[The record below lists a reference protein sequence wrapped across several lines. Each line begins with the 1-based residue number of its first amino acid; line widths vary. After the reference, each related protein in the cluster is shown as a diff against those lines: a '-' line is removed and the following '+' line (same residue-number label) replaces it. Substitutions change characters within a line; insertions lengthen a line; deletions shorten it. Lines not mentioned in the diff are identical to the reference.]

1 MNRPINS
8 RFKPE
13 RISYVFIALALVLV
27 GWLNLPVLILTVL
40 FGYFA
45 LEKLALREQKWLA
58 VVLFL
63 LLLTLAGYGFYAFFH
78 NAVKAVPAIA
88 QDSIPKILSYAQ
100 EKGFQ
105 LPTPDYSYE
114 MLKRDTLGKV
124 QEEIGN
130 LGKYAGG
137 LLRHLVAFIIGVVVA
152 VSLFLNTRVEPDADP
167 ETGRDNLYSQ
177 TFLEVVARFRTF
189 YQSFKTV
196 MGAQIVISL
205 INALLTSIFL
215 VWNQFPYAPV
225 LAGLTFLLGLLP
237 IVGNLMSNT
246 LIVSVGFTITPRMA
260 FFALIFLVVIH
271 KFEYFLNSKIIGDR
285 IKNPM
290 WLTLLGLL
298 IGEKLMG
305 IPGMILAPVVLH
317 YIKVEASRSRLSV
330 AQAAESE
337 VAEERSKFLEPDIKD
352 IPKTSSPTIPG

>member
-1 MNRPINS
+1 MSRPTGIK
-8 RFKPE
+8 FQPE

-27 GWLNLPVLILTVL
+27 GWLNLTVLILTGL

-45 LEKLALREQKWLA
+45 LEKLAIRERKWIA

-63 LLLTLAGYGFYAFFH
+63 LLLSGAGYGFYSFFH
-78 NAVKAVPAIA
+78 NAVKAVPEIA
-88 QDSIPKILSYAQ
+88 QDSIPKILKYA
-100 EKGFQ
+100 ESKGVE
-105 LPTPDYSYE
+105 LPFTDYANVQANA
-114 MLKRDTLGKV
+114 LAFVRDIKNV
-124 QEEIGN
+124 
-130 LGKYAGG
+130 GKYGG
-137 LLRHLVAFIIGVVVA
+137 YAEALLRHLVAFIIGVVVA
-152 VSLFLNTRVEPDADP
+152 ISLFLNTRVEPDADP

-196 MGAQIVISL
+196 MGAQIIISL
-205 INALLTSIFL
+205 INALLTATFL
-215 VWNQFPYAPV
+215 IWNQFPYAAV

-246 LIVSVGFTITPRMA
+246 LIVSVGFTITPQMA
-260 FFALIFLVVIH
+260 FFALVFLVVIH
-271 KFEYFLNSKIIGDR
+271 KLEYFLNSKIIGDR

-317 YIKVEASRSRLSV
+317 YIKVEASRSRLS
-330 AQAAESE
+330 AAPH
-337 VAEERSKFLEPDIKD
+337 ALPATEERAA
-352 IPKTSSPTIPG
+352 